1 MSGWGLKILGFRVYV
16 RCSRKTRMGKKIGE
30 HCESRRHKKLS
41 DEASGDTENWKFAL
55 SKSGLLCCCTFYLT
69 EFCDHLI
76 SWCLSRHQGG
86 KTVITEFILANT
98 MLFWNECIQRVST
111 LTVGSSI
118 NAKQVFVNSHSCF
131 LVTPLWIKAF
141 KEVWSKGRNIFFS
154 PFWLISFVSS
164 HLCKQS
170 LT

>member
-41 DEASGDTENWKFAL
+41 DEASGDTENRKFAL
-55 SKSGLLCCCTFYLT
+55 SKAGLLCCCTFYLT

-98 MLFWNECIQRVST
+98 MLFLKRVHSESFHT
-111 LTVGSSI
+111 HCGVI
-118 NAKQVFVNSHSCF
+118 NKCKTGVCKFTFLLSGNSPVN
-131 LVTPLWIKAF
+131 K
-141 KEVWSKGRNIFFS
+141 
-154 PFWLISFVSS
+154 
-164 HLCKQS
+164 S
-170 LT
+170 L